1 MANEVNNVLREFIT
15 NVQQRPEWDQAGT
28 KRQVVT
34 AYFTT
39 PSGFAGQVD
48 MPLADWSNEEVRN
61 RKLFEAIAALEGPFW
76 QAEEGIPEEG

>member
-1 MANEVNNVLREFIT
+1 MANEANNVLREFIT

-39 PSGFAGQVD
+39 PSGFSGQVD
-48 MPLADWSNEEVRN
+48 MPLADWRQEGKRN
-61 RKLFEAIAALEGPFW
+61 ALIFGAVADLEGPFW
-76 QAEEGIPEEG
+76 DVGEATPETG